1 MQVLGATASTKCP
14 PKMSGGCETYW
25 RNPVQHLADFCQRHG
40 PCALELFSGS
50 GHFAQ
55 SFRQAAHVHGL
66 AIFEWDIKWSSQH
79 DLLSSKVQAK
89 VRGWVRGGLV
99 RLVWMGTPCTTFTT
113 MQNMRRGGPLR
124 TEKFPDGVVGL
135 PPHQQAAVT
144 AGNSFLRFSASI
156 LSICR
161 RAHIP
166 AIVENPHA
174 SGLWRHPVLAPVWK
188 WKETKQFV
196 VDYCA
201 YGTPWRK
208 RTRLLAVWAD
218 LSQSSRRCQGSCG
231 MCPSPASHM

>member
-1 MQVLGATASTKCP
+1 M
-14 PKMSGGCETYW
+14 
-25 RNPVQHLADFCQRHG
+25 F
-40 PCALELFSGS
+40 
-50 GHFAQ
+50 
-55 SFRQAAHVHGL
+55 
-66 AIFEWDIKWSSQH
+66 
-79 DLLSSKVQAK
+79 
-89 VRGWVRGGLV
+89 

-144 AGNSFLRFSASI
+144 AGNSFLRFTASI

-231 MCPSPASHM
+231 MCSFTGKPHVRLHGAIPGTRGPHQACRSLSQSMVQSSGERLGDRASHR

>member
-1 MQVLGATASTKCP
+1 M
-14 PKMSGGCETYW
+14 
-25 RNPVQHLADFCQRHG
+25 
-40 PCALELFSGS
+40 
-50 GHFAQ
+50 
-55 SFRQAAHVHGL
+55 HGL

-144 AGNSFLRFSASI
+144 AGNSFLRFTASI

-174 SGLWRHPVLAPVWK
+174 SGLWRHPVLTPVWK

-208 RTRLLAVWAD
+208 RTRLLTMWAD
-218 LSQSSRRCQGSCG
+218 LSQSSQRCQGSCG
-231 MCPSPASHM
+231 MCSFTGKPHVRLQGRSPGQGDRTKLAEAYPKAWCKALVRDLVIALRTDELRALSRYLD